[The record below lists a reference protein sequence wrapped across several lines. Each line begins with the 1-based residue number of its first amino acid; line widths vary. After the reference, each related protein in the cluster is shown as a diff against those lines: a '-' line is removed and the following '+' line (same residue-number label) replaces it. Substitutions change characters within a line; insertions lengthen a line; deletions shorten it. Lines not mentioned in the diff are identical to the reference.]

1 MYFTYQYKMP
11 NTGDPIEK
19 LMEWWQVSFEDKET
33 EESKHIEDIQDDLNK
48 EKEINEAQQESR
60 EELSIFSLITR
71 TELLIDKYKELK
83 KEANKLSKNK
93 EDRWYE
99 KEYKWQIE
107 NRIRRL
113 EQIKKFLERY
123 EKKPDHLS
131 AKSLARY
138 DRELKWFQ
146 NEIDQFEERR
156 DFIVLEKAS
165 GLTPFEIDIH
175 TFKDAKEIR
184 SAYDEVN
191 AMLRK
196 LNSLELD
203 AALRTELKEELEWLQ
218 KYLEESING
227 TIDAGK
233 QPFKLKHYE
242 DFVQLGIIDPYVYPK
257 EQEFINKNISDKT
270 NIDKTNHLIDKD
282 WNKVCTPIHNY
293 NNMKEAREKWWIT
306 WTIDYWFSKTNMTPK
321 QRQFWKWA
329 SNLALI
335 WWWIWLGW
343 KALSSILWF
352 DKNKWK
358 DRWKWIW
365 WIVWWTLLLQT
376 TTGKNPIQA
385 VKELF
390 NWWDTS
396 KRISGLFAWWVDW
409 NNIWTEI
416 WPNTPAEVITYY
428 HGFSWVPAMFAWLK
442 ISELKTQIKQDTNGK
457 MKIEN
462 YDALA
467 TVLDSKNKQA
477 ADMVRKLKI
486 NNDPHNIIDL
496 TLDWMWL
503 NRDKIQEWWDEL
515 FEKYA
520 VDSFDRLKSI
530 NDFMVQNKYEKVN
543 IEWLRNDV
551 KNYIATG
558 NPSLIAL
565 EKAWLFS
572 ADWKTEKVIDT
583 DLDIKNFNE
592 ANDTLWLKDK
602 VKSLSVS
609 ENQKKILVAAGNLLH
624 KETNNNN
631 DIEFKESGWNIYLKT
646 YGEWTPINVARK
658 TIPDLKYS
666 WAEIFFENTM
676 EMIKVAN
683 LTNYIKRLFR
693 WRSQNLRW
701 PFEVTNAVDWIR
713 LNWVWDL
720 VYKEKDKD
728 PNLKRYEIKKYDP
741 SYTEVIDSWW
751 FGDLKWISPILNKY
765 VKEYAEYLNK
775 LDIRHVNNK
784 LDNLAN

>member
-1 MYFTYQYKMP
+1 MP

-19 LMEWWQVSFEDKET
+19 LLEWNQVSFEDKEK
-33 EESKHIEDIQDDLNK
+33 EEKTHIEDIQEDLSK
-48 EKEINEAQQESR
+48 EKEINEAQKEVK
-60 EELSIFSLITR
+60 EELSIFSLITK

-93 EDRWYE
+93 EDKWYE
-99 KEYKWQIE
+99 KEYKGQIE

-123 EKKPDHLS
+123 EDKPNNLS
-131 AKSLARY
+131 TKSLVRY
-138 DRELKWFQ
+138 DQELKWFQ

-165 GLTPFEIDIH
+165 GLTPYKIDIH

-184 SAYDEVN
+184 SAYDKVN
-191 AMLRK
+191 NMLRK

-203 AALRTELKEELEWLQ
+203 AALRTELKEELELLQ
-218 KYLEESING
+218 KYLEESINW
-227 TIDAGK
+227 IVDPGK
-233 QPFKLKHYE
+233 QPFRLKHRE
-242 DFVQLGIIDPYVYPK
+242 DFVQLWLIDPSLSNYVID
-257 EQEFINKNISDKT
+257 EKNGAVWNQGNRSNWIYGWY
-270 NIDKTNHLIDKD
+270 NNVERKD
-282 WNKVCTPIHNY
+282 WRACTPIQNY
-293 NNMKEAREKWWIT
+293 SNWKEAREKWWIT
-306 WTIDYWFSKTNMTPK
+306 WTIDYWFSKTNMTPQ

-329 SNLALI
+329 SNLALV

-352 DKNKWK
+352 GKDKWK
-358 DRWKWIW
+358 DRRKWIW

-376 TTGKNPIQA
+376 TTSKNPIQA
-385 VKELF
+385 IKELF
-390 NWWDTS
+390 NWWDTTR
-396 KRISGLFAWWVDW
+396 RISGLFGWWVNW
-409 NNIWTEI
+409 NNVWTEI

-428 HGFSWVPAMFAWLK
+428 HWFSWVPGMFAGLK

-477 ADMVRKLKI
+477 ADMVRKLKV
-486 NNDPHNIIDL
+486 NDDPHNIINL

-503 NRDKIQEWWDEL
+503 NRNKIQEWWEEL

-530 NDFMVQNKYEKVN
+530 NDFMVQNKYEKIN

-565 EKAWLFS
+565 EKAWLFN
-572 ADWKTEKVIDT
+572 ADWKTEKVIET
-583 DLDIKNFNE
+583 DLDIRNFNE
-592 ANDTLWLKDK
+592 ANDILWLKDK
-602 VKSLSVS
+602 VKSLNVS

-631 DIEFKESGWNIYLKT
+631 DIEFKESWWNLYIKT
-646 YGEWTPINVARK
+646 YGEWTNINVDKKA
-658 TIPDLKYS
+658 IPNLKYS
-666 WAEIFFENTM
+666 WSEIFFENTM

-693 WRSQNLRW
+693 WRSQNSKR
-701 PFEVTNAVDWIR
+701 PFEITNAVDWIR

-741 SYTEVIDSWW
+741 SYTEVIDSWR

-765 VKEYAEYLNK
+765 VKEYSEYLNN

-784 LDNLAN
+784 LDNLPN